1 MTVATRNGARAL
13 VDALEERG
21 VNYLFG
27 VPGHGAYPIYG
38 ALNSVPGIQ
47 PIIGRNEQ
55 GAAFIA
61 DGWAW
66 TTNRVA
72 ICTSVP
78 AAGLTNSAT
87 GLLEATL
94 HEERMLFLLE
104 HEPGHRDVLR
114 SVVRYYGRADR
125 GEDVQP
131 AFHRLMD
138 QLETER
144 PAAAALEVPTEV
156 LNAPVERAGR
166 RPTRPSPE
174 LPEPRMLDEA
184 ANLLSRAERVAIVAG
199 RPVVSAG
206 AEGDLLRLAERLQA
220 PVFAQQQAKGV
231 MAEDHPLALGCT
243 WSPTTP
249 GEELLTSA
257 DVVLAVGPRAGAAT
271 GVRDP
276 ELLARQLVHLDWD
289 AAEQGEDKPARIKL
303 AGHVGASL
311 AILADLVRARDK
323 GAFPAEQLAAIR
335 EGPWR
340 YAETRVPW
348 AMGMFRSL
356 REALPRDG
364 LLFADSLVGLWVFR
378 LISAY
383 GPRSFRF
390 PHGTGT
396 LGYSLPGV
404 IGAKLAEPSREAIA
418 IAGDGAFLYNPQ
430 ELATMLRYHQKLT
443 MIVCNDNCYGAV
455 RDNMTERFG
464 RAIGHE
470 LANPDFVQ
478 LAEAFDMRGVRLTE
492 PGELG
497 TALRAALEGDR
508 STLIEVPVEMRPPRY

>member
-206 AEGDLLRLAERLQA
+206 AEGDLLRLAERLQRTIRSRSAA
-220 PVFAQQQAKGV
+220 PGAPR
-231 MAEDHPLALGCT
+231 HLGR
-243 WSPTTP
+243 SFSHRPM
-249 GEELLTSA
+249 SSS
-257 DVVLAVGPRAGAAT
+257 R
-271 GVRDP
+271 
-276 ELLARQLVHLDWD
+276 LARGQAPRPECETRNCWLGNWFTWT
-289 AAEQGEDKPARIKL
+289 GTPP
-303 AGHVGASL
+303 S
-311 AILADLVRARDK
+311 RAR
-323 GAFPAEQLAAIR
+323 
-335 EGPWR
+335 
-340 YAETRVPW
+340 T
-348 AMGMFRSL
+348 S
-356 REALPRDG
+356 
-364 LLFADSLVGLWVFR
+364 R
-378 LISAY
+378 L
-383 GPRSFRF
+383 
-390 PHGTGT
+390 
-396 LGYSLPGV
+396 
-404 IGAKLAEPSREAIA
+404 E
-418 IAGDGAFLYNPQ
+418 
-430 ELATMLRYHQKLT
+430 
-443 MIVCNDNCYGAV
+443 
-455 RDNMTERFG
+455 
-464 RAIGHE
+464 
-470 LANPDFVQ
+470 
-478 LAEAFDMRGVRLTE
+478 
-492 PGELG
+492 
-497 TALRAALEGDR
+497 
-508 STLIEVPVEMRPPRY
+508 